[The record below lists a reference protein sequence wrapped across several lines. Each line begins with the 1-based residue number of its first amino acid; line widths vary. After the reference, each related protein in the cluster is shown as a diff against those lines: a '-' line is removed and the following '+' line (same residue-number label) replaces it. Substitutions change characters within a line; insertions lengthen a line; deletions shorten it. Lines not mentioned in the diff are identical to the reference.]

1 MEAGKL
7 RKSIVIQRRD
17 STRDSYGAQ
26 VETWSDVAQVR
37 CEIAPMTGR
46 ELLVGQ
52 AFNGE
57 VSHQITVRYFKELAN
72 PIDVAK
78 LRALYGTRIFNI
90 HASINADER
99 NRMVTLYVS
108 EGLNDG

>member
-7 RKSIVIQRRD
+7 RKSIVLQRRD
-17 STRDSYGAQ
+17 STKDSYGAQ
-26 VETWSDVAQVR
+26 TTTWSDLAQVR
-37 CEIAPMTGR
+37 AEIVPISGR

-52 AFNGE
+52 AFNAE
-57 VSHQITVRYFKELAN
+57 VSHQITVRYFQELAN
-72 PIDVAK
+72 PIEVAK

-99 NRMVTLYVS
+99 NRMVTLYAS

>member
-26 VETWSDVAQVR
+26 VQTWTNVAQVR
-37 CEIAPMTGR
+37 AEITPISGR

-52 AFNGE
+52 AFNAE
-57 VSHQITVRYFKELAN
+57 VSHQITVRYFNELAN
-72 PIDVAK
+72 PIEVAK
-78 LRALYGTRIFNI
+78 LRVLYGSRIFNI

-99 NRMVTLYVS
+99 NRMVTLYAS
-108 EGLNDG
+108 EGLSDG

>member
-7 RKSIVIQRRD
+7 RKSIVLQQR
-17 STRDSYGAQ
+17 TNNRDSYGAQ
-26 VETWSDVAQVR
+26 MTTWSNLATVR
-37 CEIAPMTGR
+37 AEITPISGR

-52 AFNGE
+52 AFNAE
-57 VSHQITVRYFKELAN
+57 VSHQITFRYFQDLAN
-72 PIDVAK
+72 SIEVAK

-99 NRMVTLYVS
+99 NRTVTLYAS